1 MSFTKFL
8 DIAQEDNE
16 AISGVV
22 SVSGTDPGSH
32 CFLEG
37 ECFKISWCF
46 PSRVSR
52 AQGILSGVR
61 ARTASMGNPVDCI
74 LKGPVE
80 EGDGWLDP
88 WGGARGEPRGA
99 YLEVGTTAGRC
110 ISHYTAVWPDWLLGQ
125 RSPRLHTHF
134 QVLELME
141 DCRRHLS
148 SENGVSHPC
157 PDQAQPCLAA
167 KMEHIRDSR
176 AVDEDGLSN
185 HPHGWLFIVAVCLG
199 GRQSQ

>member
-1 MSFTKFL
+1 MMSFTKFL

-61 ARTASMGNPVDCI
+61 ARTAPMGNPVDCI

-80 EGDGWLDP
+80 EGG
-88 WGGARGEPRGA
+88 
-99 YLEVGTTAGRC
+99 
-110 ISHYTAVWPDWLLGQ
+110 S
-125 RSPRLHTHF
+125 
-134 QVLELME
+134 
-141 DCRRHLS
+141 
-148 SENGVSHPC
+148 
-157 PDQAQPCLAA
+157 
-167 KMEHIRDSR
+167 
-176 AVDEDGLSN
+176 
-185 HPHGWLFIVAVCLG
+185 
-199 GRQSQ
+199 